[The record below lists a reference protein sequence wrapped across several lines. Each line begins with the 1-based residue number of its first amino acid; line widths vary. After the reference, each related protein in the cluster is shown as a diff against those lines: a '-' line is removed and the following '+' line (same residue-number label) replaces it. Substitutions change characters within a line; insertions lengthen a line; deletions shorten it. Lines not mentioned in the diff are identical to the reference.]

1 MPFPFA
7 FQRRDPDASDDSPAS
22 ASPGADDAPQRRERH
37 DAFNEGRKAT
47 FLSALIKTGCLKDAA
62 RAAGVSAK
70 TVYNHQDSDP
80 AFAEDVRTA
89 LAMSATPVE
98 MIAWRRAVHGV
109 EQEFACGGQVYVRR
123 RYSDHLLRLLLQGSN
138 PKKFGPNPGFKRK
151 RVYRHERKEMEREIR
166 AQLYAEQRARE
177 PDMAQVEAEILQK
190 VAAIQR
196 HSTKTKLACGWS
208 QAPNGYLLPPGYGR
222 LPGLNPEAA
231 RWEMTRRDEEEAWN
245 EDAVVPPWRDG
256 EEAPRDSV

>member
-1 MPFPFA
+1 MPFPFPL
-7 FQRRDPDASDDSPAS
+7 QPSDDSVP
-22 ASPGADDAPQRRERH
+22 PRRRERH
-37 DAFNEGRKAT
+37 DAFNEGRRAA
-47 FLSALIKTGCLKDAA
+47 FLTALIKTGCLKDAA

-109 EQEFACGGQVYVRR
+109 EQEFACGGQVHVRR

-138 PKKFGPNPGFKRK
+138 PRKFGPNPGFRRK
-151 RVYRHERKEMEREIR
+151 RVLRHERKEIERNLRAEI
-166 AQLYAEQRARE
+166 AAEYRARE
-177 PDMAQVEAEILQK
+177 PDIEDVRAEILRK
-190 VAAIQR
+190 VSAIQR
-196 HSTKTKLACGWS
+196 HSTATKLATGWS

-231 RWEMTRRDEEEAWN
+231 RWDAAMCEQDEQEEEAWN
-245 EDAVVPPWRDG
+245 EDVVVPYRYDR
-256 EEAPRDSV
+256 EETPRDSV